1 MVEGRG
7 GGEFAEAR
15 RMAFRN
21 PELFAAVM
29 AKLEAATLAYLLAQP
44 RCELV
49 GVTTVLMHESG
60 ATVTGT
66 LHLRPSKSDPQG
78 VGSAVTYARRY
89 ALLAMTGAAPE
100 DDDGNSASGPREQPR
115 QTRREEPRASAA
127 VQAAG
132 VAIDLCDSEA
142 VLAKWSASNA
152 DMIAKL
158 DPADK
163 AEVRRLYGLRLEWL
177 RKQDAAQD
185 DGDPFEE
192 AA

>member
-1 MVEGRG
+1 M
-7 GGEFAEAR
+7 
-15 RMAFRN
+15 
-21 PELFAAVM
+21 
-29 AKLEAATLAYLLAQP
+29 
-44 RCELV
+44 
-49 GVTTVLMHESG
+49 
-60 ATVTGT
+60 
-66 LHLRPSKSDPQG
+66 
-78 VGSAVTYARRY
+78 TYARRY

-115 QTRREEPRASAA
+115 QTRREEPQESAA

-132 VAIDLCDSEA
+132 VAIDLCNSEA

-185 DGDPFEE
+185 DADPFEE